1 MQLAEAQL
9 LKAFTSYLQVTT
21 VAGKKK
27 NHDLKKV

>member
-27 NHDLKKV
+27 IMI